1 MPAPV
6 GGVVLVDDHDR
17 PIFDPKQSDKSVEHC
32 RKQVKMNEIVFL
44 PPKKP
49 DRPNDMRDAIDPR
62 VIPTMNRD
70 SRSLEP
76 VQDGTITEGK

>member
-1 MPAPV
+1 
-6 GGVVLVDDHDR
+6 
-17 PIFDPKQSDKSVEHC
+17 
-32 RKQVKMNEIVFL
+32 MNEIVFL